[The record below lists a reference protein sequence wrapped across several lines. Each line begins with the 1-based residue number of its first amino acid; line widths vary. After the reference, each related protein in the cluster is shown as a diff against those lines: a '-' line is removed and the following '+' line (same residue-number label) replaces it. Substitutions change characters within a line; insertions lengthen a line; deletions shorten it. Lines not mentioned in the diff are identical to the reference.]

1 MSLKKVITF
10 QFILFFSFCINA
22 QNYEFGEV
30 SKEELLEEAYATDSS
45 AVAAYLYKYRK
56 TYYIYNSNAGLSLVT
71 EIHERVKIYSN
82 EGFSYATKVV
92 NLSRSSSDSESISKV
107 KGSTYTMENGKVV
120 ESKLEKDGIF
130 KSEYSKSLN
139 QVKLTMPNV
148 KVGSVLEYRYKI
160 ISPYIQSIDEFR
172 FQEEVPIKKLKASM
186 SIFDYFKFNQRQK
199 GFLLLN
205 PQTKREMNTQ
215 VGTHDVVTT
224 YNLKNIPALKDE
236 SFVSNIDNY
245 RSGVNF
251 EIVSLQI
258 PGQIFENYAQSWE
271 DVVKTIYESNSF
283 GSELNKKNY
292 FEEELD
298 AELDGIAGD
307 DARMEKVLEFVKR
320 KIKWNKKQGVGT
332 DEGVKKAYK
341 NHSGNSGDINLIL
354 VSALKHAGLNASPI
368 ILSTRD
374 NGVQL
379 FPTLNGFNYVIA
391 GIKDGDKY
399 KVLDATED
407 YSAVNVLPLRDLNW
421 FGRAINED
429 GTAQLVDLMPKNRSL
444 ETTMLELKINDDGS
458 VEGSNKQRFS
468 EHYAMLLREK
478 YKAST
483 EEKYIEDLE
492 KQYSGIEISDF
503 NIADN
508 DEPVKP
514 LSQSFE
520 LYWEDGVED
529 VGDKLY
535 FSPLFYLATDES
547 PFKSKKREFPID
559 FGYPWEDRFLVKI
572 KCPEGYKVESLPENT
587 RFALPNGIGSFMF
600 KISFAENVLQ
610 LSSSITMKNALIKS
624 EYYDALREFYR
635 QIIEKQAEKVVLSKV

>member
-56 TYYIYNSNAGLSLVT
+56 TYYIYSSNSGLSLVT

-205 PQTKREMNTQ
+205 PQTKGEMNTL

-298 AELDGIAGD
+298 AELDGIVGD

-429 GTAQLVDLMPKNRSL
+429 GTAQLVDLMPENRSL